1 MKNHII
7 ALALLALS
15 TSVAGDCMI
24 CPGGSLRDYWILQ
37 LKVMTQMRKEGLLL
51 LSKMILLYRCMKA
64 TVNKYTR
71 TRKAI

>member
-15 TSVAGDCMI
+15 ASVAGDCMI

-37 LKVMTQMRKEGLLL
+37 LKVMTQIK
-51 LSKMILLYRCMKA
+51 
-64 TVNKYTR
+64 
-71 TRKAI
+71 